1 MHPVIQLTV
10 AVAMVVIAT
19 RIWHPLLFWL
29 AGLFFLI
36 GLIKMVRRCAR
47 WLKNKYERGLF
58 GLTFQAGIY
67 SAMWLAVACLA
78 DYLFPNKISAVS
90 IVMCLICAFLIIG
103 LLLFVAGLFRR
114 YLHPR

>member
-47 WLKNKYERGLF
+47 WLKNKSERELF

-67 SAMWLAVACLA
+67 SAMWLAVAYIA

-90 IVMCLICAFLIIG
+90 ILLCFICAFLIIG
-103 LLLFVAGLFRR
+103 LLLFFVGVSRR
-114 YLHPR
+114 YLHRR